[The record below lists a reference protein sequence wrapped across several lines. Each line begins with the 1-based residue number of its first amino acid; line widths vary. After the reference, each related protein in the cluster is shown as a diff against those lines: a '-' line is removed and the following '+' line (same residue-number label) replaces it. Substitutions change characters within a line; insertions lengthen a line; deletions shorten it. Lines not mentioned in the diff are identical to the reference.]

1 MRASG
6 FQKFD
11 SYAMDKNYCN
21 AHQQSMEPKMI
32 KEEAIEQR
40 DSGIL
45 ADDPAI
51 NNNNNKESAFRIH
64 IRKSKIKSKDAG
76 FSSTSTSDSSGEHLL
91 SPTHPLPTRI
101 DVESES
107 SSPPSDTFRNH
118 SKLKRFLT
126 TLVQFSGQI
135 SPQTSERVK
144 GQIFTLVNN
153 LISVEEFHHH
163 IQEMT
168 NFPLRPFV
176 LPFLRTHLPSLQRDL
191 LLMARNNK
199 QTLSQYLKQHENAYL
214 DRDSQATEPSEI
226 FHQVERVP
234 PPSPMP
240 RENNNNNGS
249 NANNN
254 GSNANNNGSQNN
266 NNNNNG
272 GNGHKRPYP
281 LAADGY
287 YETGYAA
294 DMEYQQQPCVK
305 RPNLGYAMPFMYQHP
320 HIQPQEPPPPPLPP
334 SHPYNILP
342 LLHIREV
349 EDHKGHV
356 EDEWKNIHVMLNC
369 ILSMV
374 EKTKKALG
382 ILQERGMTE
391 TSFPDWNRKK
401 TTEEILAQTVRHT
414 EEKIEIIKKKAE
426 DSMNEIRHQA
436 MIELQKLVL
445 AAENKMIELVAAERT
460 KMSANCRSSAA
471 AASLQI
477 SPSLISQYNSCWNC
491 GRKANET
498 CSGCNTAQY
507 CSSFCQHKDWETH
520 HQTCCVHS
528 AAAATAATVDA
539 ASSPGKRHHHQQPQP
554 LPPSSSS
561 SSAAAASSSAAADDL
576 SANRA
581 QSAVAPDTPS
591 LSSSSSLKADEHASS
606 VAAATVAAAAAVAAI
621 TTNTV
626 TTTSSTTTTTTT
638 TAAAGPKQ
646 Q

>member
-1 MRASG
+1 MYQNYRDTMRASG
-6 FQKFD
+6 FQRFD
-11 SYAMDKNYCN
+11 LFAMDNNCSN
-21 AHQQSMEPKMI
+21 ARRQLMEPKMI
-32 KEEAIEQR
+32 KEEAIER

-45 ADDPAI
+45 TDETAI

-153 LISVEEFHHH
+153 LISVEEFHHN

-240 RENNNNNGS
+240 RENNNTNGNNNNS
-249 NANNN
+249 NSSSNNN
-254 GSNANNNGSQNN
+254 GII
-266 NNNNNG
+266 

-281 LAADGY
+281 LADSY
-287 YETGYAA
+287 YETGGYAA
-294 DMEYQQQPCVK
+294 DLEYQQPCVK
-305 RPNLGYAMPFMYQHP
+305 RPNLGYAIPFMYHHP
-320 HIQPQEPPPPPLPP
+320 HLHPQEPPPPPPLPPPP

-342 LLHIREV
+342 LLHIREA

-401 TTEEILAQTVRHT
+401 STEEILAQTVRHT
-414 EEKIEIIKKKAE
+414 EERIEIIKKKAE

-445 AAENKMIELVAAERT
+445 AAENKMIELVATERT
-460 KMSANCRSSAA
+460 KMSNNCRNSST
-471 AASLQI
+471 ASLQI

-528 AAAATAATVDA
+528 AAAATATTTVDA
-539 ASSPGKRHHHQQPQP
+539 ASSPGKKQQQPP
-554 LPPSSSS
+554 PPPSSSTTT
-561 SSAAAASSSAAADDL
+561 ASSSSTADDL
-576 SANRA
+576 STNRA
-581 QSAVAPDTPS
+581 QSTAAATPS
-591 LSSSSSLKADEHASS
+591 LSSSSLLKTDEYASQQSS
-606 VAAATVAAAAAVAAI
+606 VA
-621 TTNTV
+621 TV
-626 TTTSSTTTTTTT
+626 TATATTTTVTTTTTTSTATTT
-638 TAAAGPKQ
+638 TAVSSKQ
-646 Q
+646 QQQQ

>member
-1 MRASG
+1 
-6 FQKFD
+6 
-11 SYAMDKNYCN
+11 
-21 AHQQSMEPKMI
+21 MI

-40 DSGIL
+40 DSSIIT
-45 ADDPAI
+45 DDPAI

-153 LISVEEFHHH
+153 LISVEEFHHI

-191 LLMARNNK
+191 QLMARNNK

-240 RENNNNNGS
+240 RENNNNNGT
-249 NANNN
+249 NANHN
-254 GSNANNNGSQNN
+254 GSNN

-272 GNGHKRPYP
+272 GGSGNGHKRPYP

-320 HIQPQEPPPPPLPP
+320 HIHPQEPPPPPLPP

-401 TTEEILAQTVRHT
+401 TTEEILAHTVRHT

-460 KMSANCRSSAA
+460 KMSGNCRSSAA

-539 ASSPGKRHHHQQPQP
+539 ASSPGKRHHHQPP
-554 LPPSSSS
+554 PPPPSSSS
-561 SSAAAASSSAAADDL
+561 SAVAAATSSSAADDL

-581 QSAVAPDTPS
+581 QSVVAAVAAAATPS
-591 LSSSSSLKADEHASS
+591 LSSSSSLKADEHASI
-606 VAAATVAAAAAVAAI
+606 ATATVAAPAVAAT
-621 TTNTV
+621 TTNTA
-626 TTTSSTTTTTTT
+626 TTTSTTTTTTT
-638 TAAAGPKQ
+638 TAAAGSKQ
-646 Q
+646 QQQ